1 MSGVLVKILCTS
13 RLWNCYS
20 QGVVGDKVYTVMA
33 NQSASGCPGNQT
45 ECSLMYYAAHP
56 DEYFRED
63 NTTFHFLPGHH
74 QLVNSTLVLMANVS
88 NLTLYG
94 TGVSES
100 RVVCNGEGS
109 GGFIFYGII
118 NVTMMNLTI
127 LNCSYWSFDSSVLTA
142 VEIIELYNLTIFNMV
157 IKETAG
163 VGLQLTDLSGD
174 TVINHVTIDSSHNT
188 SNSKGGN
195 FVYQCLQGSHP
206 IVNYVKITNSFFT
219 NGSNAHGEKAGSSG
233 ILIDIYFC
241 SATISIVLDN
251 VHLEGNRGNIGGN
264 IMIYLNDLSVTWT
277 ASISI
282 LNSWIINGTAGN
294 GGGLSMVALA
304 LGHGEVSI
312 NYPNKILR
320 ICNTHFMENTAYFN
334 GGAVYLRLY
343 QNFPVALGKIEFT
356 QTNFTRNRLLSNMAS
371 HGGVAVHILTYS
383 LPGYKQHKTIFF
395 NVTFSNCFSSTM
407 FCSRVTAMIV
417 QVYHKR
423 ELSM

>member
-1 MSGVLVKILCTS
+1 MAAFMLLGLCLLS
-13 RLWNCYS
+13 VAS
-20 QGVVGDKVYTVMA
+20 QGVVGDKVYTVVV
-33 NQSASGCPGNQT
+33 NQSASSCPGNQT
-45 ECSLMYYAAHP
+45 KCSLMYYAAHP

-88 NLTLYG
+88 NLTLCG
-94 TGVSES
+94 TGVKES

-109 GGFIFYGII
+109 GGFVFYGIT
-118 NVTMMNLTI
+118 NLTMMNLTI
-127 LNCSYWSFDSSVLTA
+127 FNCSHWCFDSSVLTA
-142 VEIIELYNLTIFNMV
+142 VEIIESCNLTIFNMV
-157 IKETAG
+157 INETAG

-188 SNSKGGN
+188 SNSTGGN
-195 FVYQCLQGSHP
+195 FVYQCLQGSYA

-251 VHLEGNRGNIGGN
+251 VHLEGNHGKIGGN

-304 LGHGEVSI
+304 LGHDNVSRI
-312 NYPNKILR
+312 YPNKILR
-320 ICNTHFMENTAYFN
+320 ICNTHFMDNTAYFN

-343 QNFPVALGKIEFT
+343 QNFPVVLGY
-356 QTNFTRNRLLSNMAS
+356 TN
-371 HGGVAVHILTYS
+371 
-383 LPGYKQHKTIFF
+383 
-395 NVTFSNCFSSTM
+395 
-407 FCSRVTAMIV
+407 
-417 QVYHKR
+417 
-423 ELSM
+423 